1 MYRLLLLWCLC
12 CQATAQESL
21 VVGWVDWQPFSYRN
35 EQQQLRGLD
44 VELLNAIFLRAGYQ
58 AKFSEMP
65 WARVLH
71 ELKFGTVQLAMSANI
86 TAERQQYARFSHPYR
101 EEETAIVIRR
111 QDADRWRGITTL
123 EQLINT
129 PDFHIGVLKGFDYGN
144 TFRQLMARPELQ
156 PRLQMRLRLDQLLK
170 MLQGGRIQGFILDP
184 HGLQE
189 WQSKDGVQD
198 KLYILLHIEQTP
210 VHLMLS
216 KESTTEAQ
224 LQRINQ
230 AIDQLKQSPD
240 YQQIL
245 DRYQFRSLHSQEN
258 THK

>member
-1 MYRLLLLWCLC
+1 M
-12 CQATAQESL
+12 AQESL
-21 VVGWVDWQPFSYRN
+21 SVGWENWQPYSYRD

-44 VELLNAIFLRAGYQ
+44 VALLNAIFLRAGYQ

-71 ELKFGTVQLAMSANI
+71 ELEFGTVQLAMSANI
-86 TAERQQYARFSHPYR
+86 TPERQKYARFSHPYR
-101 EEETAIVIRR
+101 EEKTAIIIRR
-111 QDADRWRGITTL
+111 QDAERWHDITSL

-156 PRLQMRLRLDQLLK
+156 PRLHMRLRLDQLLK

-184 HGLQE
+184 QGLQG
-189 WQSKDGVQD
+189 WQGKDEEPDQ
-198 KLYILLHIEQTP
+198 LHTLLRIEVTP

-230 AIDQLKQSPD
+230 AIEQLKQSPD

-245 DRYQFRSLHSQEN
+245 YRYQPSSLHP
-258 THK
+258 

>member
-21 VVGWVDWQPFSYRN
+21 VVGWVNWQPFSYRN
-35 EQQQLRGLD
+35 EQQQIRGLD
-44 VELLNAIFLRAGYQ
+44 IDLLNAIFQRANYQ
-58 AKFSEMP
+58 ATFTEMP

-86 TAERQQYARFSHPYR
+86 TTERQQYARFSHPYR

-111 QDADRWRGITTL
+111 QDAERWRGITTL

-156 PRLQMRLRLDQLLK
+156 PRLQMRLRLEQLLK

-189 WQSKDGVQD
+189 WTNKDELQD
-198 KLYILLHIEQTP
+198 ELHILLRIELTP

-216 KESTTEAQ
+216 KKSTTEAQ
-224 LQRINQ
+224 LQRINL
-230 AIDQLKQSPD
+230 AIEQLKQSPD

-245 DRYQFRSLHSQEN
+245 ERYQFGSLHP
-258 THK
+258 

>member
-21 VVGWVDWQPFSYRN
+21 VVGWVNWQPFSYRN
-35 EQQQLRGLD
+35 EQQQISGLD
-44 VELLNAIFLRAGYQ
+44 VELLNAIFQRANYQ

-86 TAERQQYARFSHPYR
+86 TTERQQYARFSHPYR

-111 QDADRWRGITTL
+111 QDAERWRGITTL

-144 TFRQLMARPELQ
+144 TFRQLMTRPELQ
-156 PRLQMRLRLDQLLK
+156 SRLQMRLRLEQLLK

-189 WQSKDGVQD
+189 WRHKDELQD
-198 KLYILLHIEQTP
+198 DLHILLRIELTP

-216 KESTTEAQ
+216 KKSTTETQ
-224 LQRINQ
+224 LQRINL
-230 AIDQLKQSPD
+230 AIEQLKQSPD

-245 DRYQFRSLHSQEN
+245 DRYQFGSRHP
-258 THK
+258 

>member
-1 MYRLLLLWCLC
+1 
-12 CQATAQESL
+12 L
-21 VVGWVDWQPFSYRN
+21 VVGWVNWQPFSYRN
-35 EQQQLRGLD
+35 EQQQISGLD
-44 VELLNAIFLRAGYQ
+44 VELLNAIFQRANYQ

-71 ELKFGTVQLAMSANI
+71 ELKFGTVQLAMSSNI
-86 TAERQQYARFSHPYR
+86 TTERQQYARFSHPYR

-111 QDADRWRGITTL
+111 QDVERWRGITTL

-156 PRLQMRLRLDQLLK
+156 SRLQMRLRLEQLLK

-189 WQSKDGVQD
+189 WRHKDEWQD
-198 KLYILLHIEQTP
+198 DLHILLRIELTP

-216 KESTTEAQ
+216 KKSTTETQ
-224 LQRINQ
+224 LQQINL
-230 AIDQLKQSPD
+230 AIEQLKQSPD

-245 DRYQFRSLHSQEN
+245 DRYQFKSLHP
-258 THK
+258 

>member
-1 MYRLLLLWCLC
+1 MYRLLLLWCLS

-21 VVGWVDWQPFSYRN
+21 VVGWVNWQPFSYRN
-35 EQQQLRGLD
+35 EQQQIRGLD
-44 VELLNAIFLRAGYQ
+44 IDLLNAIFQRANYQ
-58 AKFSEMP
+58 ATFTEMP

-86 TAERQQYARFSHPYR
+86 TTERQQYARFSHPYR

-111 QDADRWRGITTL
+111 QDAERWRGITTL
-123 EQLINT
+123 DQLINT
-129 PDFHIGVLKGFDYGN
+129 PDFHIGVLKGFDYGK

-156 PRLQMRLRLDQLLK
+156 PRLQMRLRLEQLLK

-189 WQSKDGVQD
+189 WTNKDELRD
-198 KLYILLHIEQTP
+198 ELHILLRIELTP

-216 KESTTEAQ
+216 KKSTTEAQ
-224 LQRINQ
+224 LQRINL
-230 AIDQLKQSPD
+230 AIEQLKQSPD

-245 DRYQFRSLHSQEN
+245 DRYQFGSLHP
-258 THK
+258 

>member
-1 MYRLLLLWCLC
+1 M
-12 CQATAQESL
+12 AQESL
-21 VVGWVDWQPFSYRN
+21 VVGWVNWQPFSFRN

-44 VELLNAIFLRAGYQ
+44 IELLNAIFQRAGYQ

-71 ELKFGTVQLAMSANI
+71 ELEFGTVQLAMSANI

-111 QDADRWRGITTL
+111 QDAERWHGITTL

-156 PRLQMRLRLDQLLK
+156 PRLQMRLRQEQLLK

-189 WQSKDGVQD
+189 WQGNDELQNE
-198 KLYILLHIEQTP
+198 LHILLRIELTP
-210 VHLMLS
+210 VRLMLS
-216 KESTTEAQ
+216 KKSTTEAQ

-240 YQQIL
+240 YQHIL
-245 DRYQFRSLHSQEN
+245 ERYLFPPQHP
-258 THK
+258 

>member
-21 VVGWVDWQPFSYRN
+21 VVGWVNWQPFSYRN
-35 EQQQLRGLD
+35 EQQQIRGLD
-44 VELLNAIFLRAGYQ
+44 VELLNAIFQRANYQ

-86 TAERQQYARFSHPYR
+86 TTERQQYARFSHPYR

-111 QDADRWRGITTL
+111 QDVERWRGITTL

-156 PRLQMRLRLDQLLK
+156 SRLQMRLRLEQLLK

-189 WQSKDGVQD
+189 WRHKDELQD
-198 KLYILLHIEQTP
+198 GLHILLRIELTP

-216 KESTTEAQ
+216 KKSTTETQ
-224 LQRINQ
+224 LQQINL
-230 AIDQLKQSPD
+230 AIEQLKQSPD

-245 DRYQFRSLHSQEN
+245 DRYQFKSLHP
-258 THK
+258 

>member
-1 MYRLLLLWCLC
+1 MYRLLLLWCLS

-21 VVGWVDWQPFSYRN
+21 VVGWVNWQPFSYRN
-35 EQQQLRGLD
+35 EQQQIRGLD
-44 VELLNAIFLRAGYQ
+44 IDLLNAIFQRANYQ
-58 AKFSEMP
+58 ATFTEMP

-86 TAERQQYARFSHPYR
+86 TTERQQYARFSHPYR

-111 QDADRWRGITTL
+111 QDAERWRGITTL
-123 EQLINT
+123 DQLINT

-156 PRLQMRLRLDQLLK
+156 PRLQMRLRLEQLLK

-189 WQSKDGVQD
+189 WTNKDELRD
-198 KLYILLHIEQTP
+198 ELHILLRIELTP

-216 KESTTEAQ
+216 KKSTTEAQ
-224 LQRINQ
+224 LQRINL
-230 AIDQLKQSPD
+230 AIEQLKQSPD

-245 DRYQFRSLHSQEN
+245 DRYQFGSLHP
-258 THK
+258 

>member
-1 MYRLLLLWCLC
+1 M
-12 CQATAQESL
+12 
-21 VVGWVDWQPFSYRN
+21 GWVDWQPFSYRN

-58 AKFSEMP
+58 AKFNEMP

-71 ELKFGTVQLAMSANI
+71 ELKFGTVQLTMSANI

-101 EEETAIVIRR
+101 EEETAIIIRR
-111 QDADRWRGITTL
+111 QDAERWRGITTL

-144 TFRQLMARPELQ
+144 TFRQLMARPDLQ

-184 HGLQE
+184 HGLQG
-189 WQSKDGVQD
+189 WQGKDEAQD
-198 KLYILLHIEQTP
+198 QLYALLRIEVTP

-230 AIDQLKQSPD
+230 AIAQLKQSPD

>member
-21 VVGWVDWQPFSYRN
+21 VVGWVNWQPFSYRN
-35 EQQQLRGLD
+35 EQQQISGLD
-44 VELLNAIFLRAGYQ
+44 VELLNAIFQRANYQ

-86 TAERQQYARFSHPYR
+86 TTERQQYARFSHPYR
-101 EEETAIVIRR
+101 EEETAIVIHR
-111 QDADRWRGITTL
+111 QDAERWRGITTL

-156 PRLQMRLRLDQLLK
+156 SRLQMRLRLEQLLK

-189 WQSKDGVQD
+189 WRHKDELQD
-198 KLYILLHIEQTP
+198 GLHILLRIELTP

-216 KESTTEAQ
+216 KKSTTETQ
-224 LQRINQ
+224 LQQINL
-230 AIDQLKQSPD
+230 AIEQLKQSPD

-245 DRYQFRSLHSQEN
+245 DRYQFGSRHP
-258 THK
+258 

>member
-1 MYRLLLLWCLC
+1 MCY
-12 CQATAQESL
+12 QATAQESL
-21 VVGWVDWQPFSYRN
+21 VVGWVNWQPFSYRN
-35 EQQQLRGLD
+35 EQQQISGLD
-44 VELLNAIFLRAGYQ
+44 VELLNAIFQRANYQ

-86 TAERQQYARFSHPYR
+86 TTERQQYARFSHPYR

-111 QDADRWRGITTL
+111 QDVERWRGITTL

-156 PRLQMRLRLDQLLK
+156 SRLQMRLRLEQLLK

-189 WQSKDGVQD
+189 WRHKDELQD
-198 KLYILLHIEQTP
+198 GLHILLRIELTP

-216 KESTTEAQ
+216 KKSTTETQ
-224 LQRINQ
+224 LQQINL
-230 AIDQLKQSPD
+230 AIEQLKQSPD

-245 DRYQFRSLHSQEN
+245 DRYQFKSLHP
-258 THK
+258 

>member
-21 VVGWVDWQPFSYRN
+21 VVGWVNWQPFSYRN
-35 EQQQLRGLD
+35 EQQQIRGLD
-44 VELLNAIFLRAGYQ
+44 VELLNAIFQRANYQ

-86 TAERQQYARFSHPYR
+86 TTERQQYARFSHPYR

-111 QDADRWRGITTL
+111 QDAERWRGITTL
-123 EQLINT
+123 DQLINT

-156 PRLQMRLRLDQLLK
+156 SRLQMRLRLEQLLK

-189 WQSKDGVQD
+189 WRHKDELQD
-198 KLYILLHIEQTP
+198 GLHILLRIELTP

-216 KESTTEAQ
+216 KKSTTEAQ
-224 LQRINQ
+224 LQRINL
-230 AIDQLKQSPD
+230 AIEQLKQSPD

-245 DRYQFRSLHSQEN
+245 DRYQFGSLHP
-258 THK
+258 

>member
-1 MYRLLLLWCLC
+1 M
-12 CQATAQESL
+12 
-21 VVGWVDWQPFSYRN
+21 GWVDWQPFSYRN

-58 AKFSEMP
+58 AKFNEMP

-71 ELKFGTVQLAMSANI
+71 ELKFGTVQLTMSANI

-101 EEETAIVIRR
+101 EEETAIIIRR
-111 QDADRWRGITTL
+111 QDAERWRGITTL

-170 MLQGGRIQGFILDP
+170 MLQG
-184 HGLQE
+184 
-189 WQSKDGVQD
+189 DGSGV
-198 KLYILLHIEQTP
+198 Y
-210 VHLMLS
+210 S
-216 KESTTEAQ
+216 G
-224 LQRINQ
+224 
-230 AIDQLKQSPD
+230 SP
-240 YQQIL
+240 
-245 DRYQFRSLHSQEN
+245 R
-258 THK
+258 TAGVAG

>member
-1 MYRLLLLWCLC
+1 M
-12 CQATAQESL
+12 
-21 VVGWVDWQPFSYRN
+21 GWVDWQPFSYRN

-58 AKFSEMP
+58 AKFNEMP

-71 ELKFGTVQLAMSANI
+71 ELKFGTVQLTMSANI

-101 EEETAIVIRR
+101 EEETAIIIRR
-111 QDADRWRGITTL
+111 QDAERWRGITTL

-184 HGLQE
+184 HGLQG
-189 WQSKDGVQD
+189 WQGKDEAQD
-198 KLYILLHIEQTP
+198 QLYTLLRIEVTP

-245 DRYQFRSLHSQEN
+245 DRYQFKSLHSQEN

>member
-1 MYRLLLLWCLC
+1 M
-12 CQATAQESL
+12 
-21 VVGWVDWQPFSYRN
+21 GWVDWQPFSYRN

-58 AKFSEMP
+58 AKFNEMP

-71 ELKFGTVQLAMSANI
+71 ELKFGTVQLTMSANI

-101 EEETAIVIRR
+101 EEETAIIIRR
-111 QDADRWRGITTL
+111 QDVERWRGITTL

-184 HGLQE
+184 NGLQG
-189 WQSKDGVQD
+189 WQD
-198 KLYILLHIEQTP
+198 KDEAQAQLHTLLRIEVTP

>member
-12 CQATAQESL
+12 YQTTAQESL
-21 VVGWVDWQPFSYRN
+21 VVGWVNWQPFSYRN
-35 EQQQLRGLD
+35 EQQQISGLD
-44 VELLNAIFLRAGYQ
+44 VELLNAIFQRANYQ

-86 TAERQQYARFSHPYR
+86 TTERQQYARFSHPYR

-111 QDADRWRGITTL
+111 QDAERWRGITTL

-156 PRLQMRLRLDQLLK
+156 SRLQMRLRLEQLLK

-189 WQSKDGVQD
+189 WRHKDELQD
-198 KLYILLHIEQTP
+198 GLHILLRIELTP

-216 KESTTEAQ
+216 KKSTTETQ
-224 LQRINQ
+224 LQEINL
-230 AIDQLKQSPD
+230 AIEQLKQSPD

-245 DRYQFRSLHSQEN
+245 DRYQFKSLHP
-258 THK
+258 

>member
-1 MYRLLLLWCLC
+1 M
-12 CQATAQESL
+12 
-21 VVGWVDWQPFSYRN
+21 VVGWVNWQPFSYRN
-35 EQQQLRGLD
+35 EQQQISGLD
-44 VELLNAIFLRAGYQ
+44 VELLNAIFQRANYQ

-86 TAERQQYARFSHPYR
+86 TTERQQYARFSHPYR

-111 QDADRWRGITTL
+111 QDAERWRGITTL

-144 TFRQLMARPELQ
+144 TFRQLMTRPELQ
-156 PRLQMRLRLDQLLK
+156 SRLQMRLRLEQLLK

-189 WQSKDGVQD
+189 WRHKDELQD
-198 KLYILLHIEQTP
+198 DLHILLRIELTP

-216 KESTTEAQ
+216 KKSTTETQ
-224 LQRINQ
+224 LQRINL
-230 AIDQLKQSPD
+230 AIEQLKQSPD

-245 DRYQFRSLHSQEN
+245 DRYQFGSRHP
-258 THK
+258 

>member
-12 CQATAQESL
+12 YQATAQESL
-21 VVGWVDWQPFSYRN
+21 VVGWVNWQPFSYRN
-35 EQQQLRGLD
+35 EQQQIRGLD
-44 VELLNAIFLRAGYQ
+44 VELLNAIFQRANYQ

-86 TAERQQYARFSHPYR
+86 TTERQQYARFSHPYR

-111 QDADRWRGITTL
+111 QDAERWRGITTL

-156 PRLQMRLRLDQLLK
+156 SRLQMRLRLEQLLK

-189 WQSKDGVQD
+189 WRHKDELQD
-198 KLYILLHIEQTP
+198 GLHILLRIELTP

-216 KESTTEAQ
+216 KKSTTETQ
-224 LQRINQ
+224 LQQINL
-230 AIDQLKQSPD
+230 AIEQLKQSPD

-245 DRYQFRSLHSQEN
+245 DRYQFGSLHP
-258 THK
+258 

>member
-1 MYRLLLLWCLC
+1 
-12 CQATAQESL
+12 
-21 VVGWVDWQPFSYRN
+21 
-35 EQQQLRGLD
+35 
-44 VELLNAIFLRAGYQ
+44 
-58 AKFSEMP
+58 
-65 WARVLH
+65 
-71 ELKFGTVQLAMSANI
+71 
-86 TAERQQYARFSHPYR
+86 
-101 EEETAIVIRR
+101 
-111 QDADRWRGITTL
+111 
-123 EQLINT
+123 
-129 PDFHIGVLKGFDYGN
+129 
-144 TFRQLMARPELQ
+144 
-156 PRLQMRLRLDQLLK
+156 
-170 MLQGGRIQGFILDP
+170 
-184 HGLQE
+184 
-189 WQSKDGVQD
+189 GVQD

>member
-12 CQATAQESL
+12 YQATAQESL
-21 VVGWVDWQPFSYRN
+21 VVGWVNWQPFSYRN
-35 EQQQLRGLD
+35 EQQQISGLD
-44 VELLNAIFLRAGYQ
+44 VELLNAIFQRANYQ

-86 TAERQQYARFSHPYR
+86 TTERQQYARFSHPYR

-111 QDADRWRGITTL
+111 QDVERWRGITTL

-156 PRLQMRLRLDQLLK
+156 SRLQMRLRLEQLLK

-189 WQSKDGVQD
+189 WRHKDELQD
-198 KLYILLHIEQTP
+198 GLHILLRIELTP

-216 KESTTEAQ
+216 KKSTTETQ
-224 LQRINQ
+224 LQQINL
-230 AIDQLKQSPD
+230 AIEQLKQSPD

-245 DRYQFRSLHSQEN
+245 DRYQFKSLHP
-258 THK
+258 

>member
-21 VVGWVDWQPFSYRN
+21 VVGWVNWQPFSYRN
-35 EQQQLRGLD
+35 EQQQIRGLD
-44 VELLNAIFLRAGYQ
+44 VELLNAIFQRANYQ

-86 TAERQQYARFSHPYR
+86 TTERQQYARFSHPYR

-111 QDADRWRGITTL
+111 QDAERWRGITTL

-156 PRLQMRLRLDQLLK
+156 SRLQMRLRLEQLLK

-189 WQSKDGVQD
+189 WRHKDELQD
-198 KLYILLHIEQTP
+198 GLHILLRIELTP

-216 KESTTEAQ
+216 KKSTTETQ
-224 LQRINQ
+224 LQQINL
-230 AIDQLKQSPD
+230 AIEQLKQSPD

-245 DRYQFRSLHSQEN
+245 DRYQFKSLHP
-258 THK
+258 

>member
-1 MYRLLLLWCLC
+1 M
-12 CQATAQESL
+12 
-21 VVGWVDWQPFSYRN
+21 GWVDWQPFSYRN

-44 VELLNAIFLRAGYQ
+44 VDLLNAIFLRAGYR

-71 ELKFGTVQLAMSANI
+71 ELKFGTVQLTMSANI

-101 EEETAIVIRR
+101 EEETAIIIRR
-111 QDADRWRGITTL
+111 QDVERWRGITTL

-184 HGLQE
+184 HGLQG
-189 WQSKDGVQD
+189 WQD
-198 KLYILLHIEQTP
+198 KDEAQDQLHTLLRIEVTP

>member
-1 MYRLLLLWCLC
+1 M
-12 CQATAQESL
+12 
-21 VVGWVDWQPFSYRN
+21 GWVDWQPFSYRN

-58 AKFSEMP
+58 AKFNEMP

-71 ELKFGTVQLAMSANI
+71 ELKFGTVQLTMSANI

-101 EEETAIVIRR
+101 EEETAIIIRR
-111 QDADRWRGITTL
+111 QDAERWRGITTL

-184 HGLQE
+184 HGLQG
-189 WQSKDGVQD
+189 WQD
-198 KLYILLHIEQTP
+198 KDEAQAQLHTQLRIEVTP

>member
-1 MYRLLLLWCLC
+1 M
-12 CQATAQESL
+12 
-21 VVGWVDWQPFSYRN
+21 GWVDWQPFSYRN

-58 AKFSEMP
+58 AKFNEMP

-71 ELKFGTVQLAMSANI
+71 ELKFGTVQLTMSANI

-101 EEETAIVIRR
+101 EEETAIIIRR
-111 QDADRWRGITTL
+111 QDVERWRGITTL

-184 HGLQE
+184 HGLQG
-189 WQSKDGVQD
+189 WQGKDEAQD
-198 KLYILLHIEQTP
+198 QLYTLLRIEVTP

-230 AIDQLKQSPD
+230 AIAQLKQSPD

>member
-1 MYRLLLLWCLC
+1 M
-12 CQATAQESL
+12 
-21 VVGWVDWQPFSYRN
+21 GWVDWQPFSYRN

-58 AKFSEMP
+58 AKFNEMP

-71 ELKFGTVQLAMSANI
+71 ELKFGTVQLTMSANI

-101 EEETAIVIRR
+101 EEETAIIIRR
-111 QDADRWRGITTL
+111 QDVERWRGITTL

-184 HGLQE
+184 HGLQG
-189 WQSKDGVQD
+189 WQD
-198 KLYILLHIEQTP
+198 KDEALAQLHTLLRIEVTP

>member
-1 MYRLLLLWCLC
+1 M
-12 CQATAQESL
+12 

-58 AKFSEMP
+58 AKFNEMP

-71 ELKFGTVQLAMSANI
+71 ELKFGTVQLTMSANI

-101 EEETAIVIRR
+101 EEETAIIIRR
-111 QDADRWRGITTL
+111 QDVERWRGITTL

-144 TFRQLMARPELQ
+144 TFRLLMARHELQ

-184 HGLQE
+184 HGLQG
-189 WQSKDGVQD
+189 WQGKDEAQD
-198 KLYILLHIEQTP
+198 QLHTLLRIEVTP

>member
-1 MYRLLLLWCLC
+1 M
-12 CQATAQESL
+12 
-21 VVGWVDWQPFSYRN
+21 GWVDWQPFSYRN

-58 AKFSEMP
+58 AKFNEMP

-71 ELKFGTVQLAMSANI
+71 ELKFGTVQLTMSANI

-101 EEETAIVIRR
+101 EEETAIIIRR
-111 QDADRWRGITTL
+111 QDAERWRGITTL

-184 HGLQE
+184 HGLQG
-189 WQSKDGVQD
+189 WQGKDEAQD
-198 KLYILLHIEQTP
+198 QLYTLLRIEVTP

-230 AIDQLKQSPD
+230 AIAQLKQSPD

>member
-21 VVGWVDWQPFSYRN
+21 VVGWVNWQPFSYRN
-35 EQQQLRGLD
+35 EQQQISGLD
-44 VELLNAIFLRAGYQ
+44 VELLNAIFQRANYQ

-86 TAERQQYARFSHPYR
+86 TTERQQYARFSHPYR

-111 QDADRWRGITTL
+111 QDAERWRGITTL

-156 PRLQMRLRLDQLLK
+156 SRLQMRLRLEQLLK

-189 WQSKDGVQD
+189 WRHKDELQD
-198 KLYILLHIEQTP
+198 GLHILLRIELTP

-216 KESTTEAQ
+216 KKSTTETQ
-224 LQRINQ
+224 LQQINL
-230 AIDQLKQSPD
+230 AIEQLKQSPD
-240 YQQIL
+240 YKQIL
-245 DRYQFRSLHSQEN
+245 DRYQFKSLHP
-258 THK
+258 

>member
-1 MYRLLLLWCLC
+1 M
-12 CQATAQESL
+12 
-21 VVGWVDWQPFSYRN
+21 GWVDWQPFSYRN

-44 VELLNAIFLRAGYQ
+44 VELLNAIFLRAGYR
-58 AKFSEMP
+58 AKFNEMP

-71 ELKFGTVQLAMSANI
+71 ELKFGTVQLTMSANI
-86 TAERQQYARFSHPYR
+86 TAERQQYARFSHSYR
-101 EEETAIVIRR
+101 EEETAIIIRR
-111 QDADRWRGITTL
+111 QDVERWRGITTL

-184 HGLQE
+184 HGLQG
-189 WQSKDGVQD
+189 WQDKDEVQD
-198 KLYILLHIEQTP
+198 QLHTLLRIEVTP

>member
-12 CQATAQESL
+12 YQATAQESL
-21 VVGWVDWQPFSYRN
+21 VVGWVNWQPFSYRN
-35 EQQQLRGLD
+35 EQQQISGLD
-44 VELLNAIFLRAGYQ
+44 VELLNAIFQRANYQ

-86 TAERQQYARFSHPYR
+86 TTERQQYARFSHPYR

-111 QDADRWRGITTL
+111 QDAERWRGITTL

-156 PRLQMRLRLDQLLK
+156 SRLQMRLRLEQLLK

-189 WQSKDGVQD
+189 WRHKDELQD
-198 KLYILLHIEQTP
+198 GLHILLRIELTP

-216 KESTTEAQ
+216 KKSTTETQ
-224 LQRINQ
+224 LQQINL
-230 AIDQLKQSPD
+230 AIEQLKQSPD

-245 DRYQFRSLHSQEN
+245 DRHQFKSLHP
-258 THK
+258 